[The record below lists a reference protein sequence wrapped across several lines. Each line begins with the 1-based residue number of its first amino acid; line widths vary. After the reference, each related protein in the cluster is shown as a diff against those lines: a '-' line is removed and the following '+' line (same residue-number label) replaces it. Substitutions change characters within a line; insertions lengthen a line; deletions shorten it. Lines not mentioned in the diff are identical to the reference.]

1 MNNDL
6 IDLTA
11 DSDDD
16 SPPTTTTVAAMADPC
31 VPPASDR
38 AVKRMDEAEGAG
50 ISSVLPARPPL
61 PSPPASPPPYATI
74 RDPPP
79 SPGHRPRPF
88 ADVRTYSIR
97 ADVPPIASGSL
108 TSRPQ
113 CVVAYDAGYQLG
125 GVGTCLDDALCIDVR
140 ERLKLGIRIGR
151 SWRYVDMV

>member
-1 MNNDL
+1 VNNDL

-38 AVKRMDEAEGAG
+38 AVKRMDEADGAG

-61 PSPPASPPPYATI
+61 PSPPASPPPYAMI

-79 SPGHRPRPF
+79 SGPRPRPF

-97 ADVPPIASGSL
+97 PDVPPIASGSL

-125 GVGTCLDDALCIDVR
+125 RVGTCLDDALCIDVR
-140 ERLKLGIRIGR
+140 ERLKTWEPYWKIVEVR
-151 SWRYVDMV
+151 